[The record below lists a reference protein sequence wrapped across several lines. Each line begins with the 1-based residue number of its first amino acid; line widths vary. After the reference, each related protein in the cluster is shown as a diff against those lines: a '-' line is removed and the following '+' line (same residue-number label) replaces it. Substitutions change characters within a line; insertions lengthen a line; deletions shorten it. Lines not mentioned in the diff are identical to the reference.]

1 MEVVTFT
8 CFFSECT
15 RKLNNE
21 VCFLSVKKCVCEGF
35 WSIWG
40 GVGGGGGCS
49 FGMNSSN
56 SNHSKN
62 SRMLDLSQ
70 EHLEVIGNSKI
81 CMM

>member
-1 MEVVTFT
+1 MNINFLFKYRKTSLKKEFFFLAYKYGYKHAMEVVTFT

-40 GVGGGGGCS
+40 GVGGGVGVP
-49 FGMNSSN
+49 
-56 SNHSKN
+56 
-62 SRMLDLSQ
+62 L
-70 EHLEVIGNSKI
+70 V
-81 CMM
+81 

>member
-1 MEVVTFT
+1 MKFV
-8 CFFSECT
+8 SSQL
-15 RKLNNE
+15 RS
-21 VCFLSVKKCVCEGF
+21 VCVKGF
-35 WSIWG
+35 GVFG
-40 GVGGGGGCS
+40 GGWGGGGCS